1 MGTVVD
7 LSALSDFN
15 LVAAHGGFGKASRA
29 TGLAKATL
37 SRRIRGLEESL
48 GVRLIE
54 RGSRTLRLTD
64 EGAVLHARTEGRFG
78 EIAEALQDVKAGL
91 RRPSGRLR
99 VSVPLLF
106 AHVTL
111 GPLAAAFAA
120 AFPDVILEVT
130 TDDKF
135 VDLVADDVDVV
146 IRANPKP
153 DSDLVGRCFLRNRMV
168 LVAPVGAV
176 RPPRSDDRHER
187 VAIPAVMRTGGN
199 ENEAWTVM
207 DPQDG
212 HERTFLPKAMLRLSS
227 PLSIRDAV
235 RAGAGAGLVPQTIV
249 ADELAAGR
257 LVSWGVSTEPPVE
270 AWVLHASRR
279 LVSPKVSAFVDFVC
293 HYFPDSARSVPVSDF
308 VSRK

>member
-1 MGTVVD
+1 MD

-29 TGLAKATL
+29 SGQAKATL
-37 SRRIRGLEESL
+37 SRRVRGLEESL

-64 EGAVLHARTEGRFG
+64 EGAVLHARTESRFG
-78 EIAEALQDVKAGL
+78 EIVEALRDVKSG
-91 RRPSGRLR
+91 RGRPSGRLR
-99 VSVPLLF
+99 VSAPLMF
-106 AHVTL
+106 AHVAL

-135 VDLVADDVDVV
+135 VDLIADDVDVV
-146 IRANPKP
+146 IRVNPKP
-153 DSDLVGRCFLRNRMV
+153 DSELVGRCFLRNRQV
-168 LVAPVGAV
+168 LVAPVGMVA
-176 RPPRSDDRHER
+176 PPRQCDSGDGHER
-187 VAIPAVMRTGGN
+187 VIIPAVMRTGGKDN
-199 ENEAWTVM
+199 DVWTVT
-207 DPQDG
+207 DPRDG
-212 HERTFLPKAMLRLSS
+212 RERGFLPKAVLKLSS

-249 ADELAAGR
+249 ADDLAAGR
-257 LVSWGVSTEPPVE
+257 LVNWGVSIEPPVE

-279 LVSPKVSAFVDFVC
+279 LVSPKVSAFVNFVYD
-293 HYFPDSARSVPVSDF
+293 YFPDSAR
-308 VSRK
+308 RGR